1 MNRYLF
7 YKTIILAHLLIFL
20 LVSLGCTQETAPIQ
34 TEEVPKADFRLVSLD
49 VSPTEVTEGSPTLVT
64 IEIENIGEADGTYT
78 IVLNVN
84 GIERV
89 SKEVALSS
97 GNTEVVSFKFT
108 ETYVGTHTLEV
119 EDKAVN
125 LKVEG
130 KGFLGQGLEQLV
142 DSNGEIV
149 FLEQLEIDLPFK
161 DEVEV
166 YKMRYLSDGFE
177 VVGFIAK
184 PKEKQNDREYPVIIF
199 NRGGNREFGK
209 IEIHF
214 LMSMSYF
221 AHQGYVAVASQYRGN
236 DGGEGQEEFGGS
248 DVNDVLNLIP
258 MVESLPFAAEE
269 KIGMLG
275 FSRGGMMTYI
285 ALSMTDKV
293 KAAAVIGGVTDLF
306 ALYEERGVDMKR
318 VMIDLIGGT
327 PTEKEE
333 EYKKRSASYW
343 PDKIETPLLILHGE
357 DDWRVSVT
365 QAQKLAEELEQL
377 GRTYELVIYPGG
389 DHGLS
394 EHKKDSSERI
404 QKFFYEHLK
413 SF

>member
-1 MNRYLF
+1 MNKPLF
-7 YKTIILAHLLIFL
+7 YKTIILVMLTIFIL
-20 LVSLGCTQETAPIQ
+20 AFLGCTQEATPIQ
-34 TEEVPKADFRLVSLD
+34 PVEVAEADFEVISLE
-49 VSPTEVTEGSPTLVT
+49 VSPTEVAEGTPALV
-64 IEIENIGEADGTYT
+64 IVEIENTGEADGTYT
-78 IVLNVN
+78 IVLKAN
-84 GIERV
+84 GIEKV
-89 SKEVALSS
+89 SKDINISS
-97 GNTEVVSFKFT
+97 GTTEVVSFEFT
-108 ETYVGTHTLEV
+108 EINIGTHTLEV
-119 EDKAVN
+119 GDKTAS
-125 LKVEG
+125 LKIEG
-130 KGFLGQGLEQLV
+130 KGYLSQGLAQLV

-149 FLEQLEIDLPFK
+149 FLEQLEIDLPVK

-166 YKMRYLSDGFE
+166 YRMRYLSDGLE

-184 PKEKQNDREYPVIIF
+184 PKEKENDIEYPVIIF

-209 IEIHF
+209 IETPF
-214 LMSMSYF
+214 LMSMSFF
-221 AHQGYVAVASQYRGN
+221 AYQGYVTVASQYRGN

-258 MVESLPFAAEE
+258 MVESLPFATGDR
-269 KIGMLG
+269 IGMFG

-306 ALYEERGVDMKR
+306 ALYEEREAEMKQ

-333 EYKKRSASYW
+333 EYKKRSAYYW
-343 PDKIETPLLILHGE
+343 PEKIETPLLILHGG

-365 QAQKLAEELEQL
+365 QAQKLAEKLEELDK
-377 GRTYELVIYPGG
+377 TYELVIYPGG

-394 EHKKDSSERI
+394 GHQKDSTERG
-404 QKFFYEHLK
+404 LK
-413 SF
+413 WFKEYLK